1 MYERL
6 LAAGISALY
15 QSGVK
20 MRKSLFAIADTLI
33 EQEHVQ
39 R

>member
-6 LAAGISALY
+6 LAAVIGALC

-33 EQEHVQ
+33 EQAYVQ